1 MTFKWTRFNCP
12 PATHSAWAVESL

>member
-12 PATHSAWAVESL
+12 PATHSA